1 MTVKEMF
8 ENKYRERMA
17 TITEREWE
25 RAKESAALKKMPIAE
40 FIMRCLE
47 ITEKDFYNNGIYY
60 HGGELEALNKQKLI
74 ASNRNKAG
82 FERNHITVY
91 WLTAKGYKHLFAE

>member
-8 ENKYRERMA
+8 ENKYREKMA
-17 TITEREWE
+17 TITEREWN
-25 RAKESAALKKMPIAE
+25 RAKENAEYKKMHVAE
-40 FIMRCLE
+40 YIMRCLE

-60 HGGELEALNKQKLI
+60 NGGELEALNKQKLI

-91 WLTAKGYKHLFAE
+91 WLTEKGYKKLFA

>member
-1 MTVKEMF
+1 MGIKFKPNDIVMYSCHGACTLV
-8 ENKYRERMA
+8 
-17 TITEREWE
+17 
-25 RAKESAALKKMPIAE
+25 
-40 FIMRCLE
+40 E

-60 HGGELEALNKQKLI
+60 NGGELETLNKQKLI

-91 WLTAKGYKHLFAE
+91 WLTEKGYKKLFAQ